1 MTAHRRSPA
10 EVLADLVR
18 ELVDEVHTQESVVR
32 YRTVNRGGNRTARV
46 SEVLEHRTDEIGL
59 MHQLAAAKAA
69 PAGRLTRVAILDAKG
84 NALRVP
90 VVDDRGQPL
99 IRPRW
104 KWHDP
109 NDKKRGGRTVDTPI
123 TQPTTRLKRT
133 PSATRGVLA
142 GAAVPGGS
150 PGWDADGALSPSRR
164 SAGASRPPVTEATW
178 LLHEILT
185 GAQQL
190 RADLRAAA
198 RQPPGRLVPTSRAL
212 REVVGLSTMV
222 DRAAAEHAV
231 RAVRSWVH
239 SARVVLGYDAAIVS
253 LRNVSC
259 HKCEGRLYVRADA
272 STAVWCS
279 TQITVHGPAA
289 DGDRWPVTY
298 PCGTSYPRHTWPDL
312 LATAAPGTRTKA
324 RLMGS
329 GYLEGFGG
337 KP

>member
-1 MTAHRRSPA
+1 MTSQRRSPA

-18 ELVDEVHTQESVVR
+18 ELVDEVHTREPVVR
-32 YRTVNRGGNRTARV
+32 FRTVNRGNRTARV
-46 SEVLEHRTDEIGL
+46 SEVLAHRTDELGL
-59 MHQLAAAKAA
+59 LHQLAAAKAA
-69 PAGRLTRVAILDAKG
+69 PAGRLTRVALVDAKG
-84 NALRVP
+84 IALRIP
-90 VVDDRGQPL
+90 VLDDRGQQL

-104 KWHDP
+104 RWHDP
-109 NDKKRGGRTVDTPI
+109 NDRKKGGRFVDTPI
-123 TQPTTRLKRT
+123 TQPVTRLKRT

-150 PGWDADGALSPSRR
+150 PGWDADGALSPSRGG
-164 SAGASRPPVTEATW
+164 AGASRPPVTEATW
-178 LLHEILT
+178 LLHDILA

-198 RQPPGRLVPTSRAL
+198 RQPPGRLVPAARAL

-222 DRAAAEHAV
+222 NKTTAEHAV

-239 SARVVLGYDAAIVS
+239 QARVVLGYDSPIVS
-253 LRNVSC
+253 LRDVSC
-259 HKCEGRLYVRADA
+259 HRCEGRLYVRADA

-279 TQITVHGPAA
+279 TQITVQGPAA
-289 DGDRWPVTY
+289 DGERWPVTY
-298 PCGTSYPRHTWPDL
+298 PCGTTYPRHTWPDL
-312 LATAAPGTRTKA
+312 LATFTPGKRTKT
-324 RLMGS
+324 RLMSS